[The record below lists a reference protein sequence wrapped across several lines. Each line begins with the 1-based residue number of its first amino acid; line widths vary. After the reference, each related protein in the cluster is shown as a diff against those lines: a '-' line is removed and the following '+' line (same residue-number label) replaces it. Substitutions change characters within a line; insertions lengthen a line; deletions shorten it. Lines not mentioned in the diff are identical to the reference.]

1 MKKKIEFIQK
11 ELNKRNRNAG
21 DEDGL
26 MGKDTRAAMG
36 TVIGLPEKWT
46 DNRKVIG
53 CIQLLGMQQGLE
65 VNPFDGYWGAQTD
78 HVFESLQELE
88 EKGELPENWRDDED
102 INTREATTPNPQQWP
117 LESELERYYGAVG
130 QNQTRIQL
138 PYKHVIAWDTSQAIT
153 SFSCH
158 EKVADSLLRVLNRVL
173 SHYGEEKIKALGL
186 DMFGGCLNVRK
197 IRGGNRYSTHS
208 WGISIDYNPA
218 QNKLRW
224 GKDKAQFAKPEYD
237 MWWKCWEDEG
247 WISLGRLK
255 DYDWM
260 HVQAARR

>member
-1 MKKKIEFIQK
+1 
-11 ELNKRNRNAG
+11 
-21 DEDGL
+21 
-26 MGKDTRAAMG
+26 
-36 TVIGLPEKWT
+36 
-46 DNRKVIG
+46 
-53 CIQLLGMQQGLE
+53 
-65 VNPFDGYWGAQTD
+65 
-78 HVFESLQELE
+78 
-88 EKGELPENWRDDED
+88 
-102 INTREATTPNPQQWP
+102 
-117 LESELERYYGAVG
+117 
-130 QNQTRIQL
+130 
-138 PYKHVIAWDTSQAIT
+138 
-153 SFSCH
+153 
-158 EKVADSLLRVLNRVL
+158 VLNRVL